1 MKRESLLRCNVGQD
15 GILRDGWQPS
25 LFRCPRRGEM
35 KRLLAILVSTICLGS
50 CSRHN
55 AIVVGSKNFT
65 EQLILGEI
73 AAQQLER
80 KLHLRVE
87 RRLDL
92 GGTLLA
98 HGAIVK
104 GDIDIYPE
112 YTGTASSVVLK
123 QDIPKDPVSAYMAV
137 KDAYLKRFHL
147 VWLPPLGFNDTFA
160 MVVRA
165 DDARRLSL
173 PELSAAGS
181 RSWRLGVGYEFL
193 TRPDGLHKLNE
204 VYGLRWEGTPRSMD
218 LGLLYRALGQ
228 KKVDM
233 AAANSTDAPL
243 TEPAFLVLKDDKKAF
258 PPYSACYVLRKA
270 LIEQQ
275 PQAELALTM
284 LSNHIDEETMRTLNR
299 RVDVEHQ
306 PVTQVAKDFLAAQP

>member
-1 MKRESLLRCNVGQD
+1 MKRTAG
-15 GILRDGWQPS
+15 
-25 LFRCPRRGEM
+25 FF
-35 KRLLAILVSTICLGS
+35 LAILCLCS
-50 CSRHN
+50 CSRN
-55 AIVVGSKNFT
+55 GAIVVGSKNFT

-80 KLHLRVE
+80 KLHVSVE
-87 RRLDL
+87 RRLNL

-98 HGAIVK
+98 HQAIQK

-123 QDIPKDPVSAYMAV
+123 KSVPPDTVRAYLLV
-137 KDAYLKRFHL
+137 KEEYLKRYGL

-165 DDARRLSL
+165 QDGQK
-173 PELSAAGS
+173 LSARKLSSADS

-218 LGLLYRALGQ
+218 LGLLYQALRQ
-228 KKVDM
+228 SKIDM
-233 AAANSTDAPL
+233 AAANSTDAGL
-243 TEPAFLVLKDDKKAF
+243 TDARFTVLEDDKKAF
-258 PPYSACYVLRKA
+258 PPYNACFVVRKN
-270 LIEQQ
+270 LIDQQ
-275 PQAELALTM
+275 KGVEMALTM
-284 LSNHIDEETMRTLNR
+284 LANHINADAMRSLNR
-299 RVDVEHQ
+299 QVEVDHQ
-306 PVTQVAKDFLAAQP
+306 PIVRVVKEFLATQP